1 MKPDNN
7 NYNWSEKTI
16 LIVEDTDTSIMYYRA
31 ALKKSKVKLVCA
43 ENGLQAV
50 ELVKQGRH
58 FDLIL
63 MDINMPLLNGIEAT
77 KQIKSINPKIPV
89 IVQTAY
95 VLNDERIKSFEAGCD
110 GFMAKP
116 VKIQQLFDTIESL
129 L

>member
-16 LIVEDTDTSIMYYRA
+16 LIVEDTDTSIMYYKA
-31 ALKKSKVKLVCA
+31 ALKKSMVNLVCA

-50 ELVKQGRH
+50 ELVRQGKH

-63 MDINMPLLNGIEAT
+63 MDINMPILNGIEAT
-77 KQIKSINPKIPV
+77 RQIKSINPKIPV

>member
-50 ELVKQGRH
+50 EFVKQGKH

>member
-16 LIVEDTDTSIMYYRA
+16 LIVEDTDTSIMYYKA
-31 ALKKSKVKLVCA
+31 ALKKSKVNLVCA

-50 ELVKQGRH
+50 ELVRQGKH

-63 MDINMPLLNGIEAT
+63 MDINMPILNGIEAT
-77 KQIKSINPKIPV
+77 RQIKSINPKIPV

>member
-50 ELVKQGRH
+50 ELVKQGKH